1 MFGGPDRWGGC
12 FKQTKDSET
21 QGEGGLRIVL
31 SEEAAEHPRRSPG
44 GRWGYC
50 YTELLGEAWFGRKH
64 LGTWVWKYIYKG
76 GCRKIEIQ
84 GDRRAEE
91 EETQ

>member
-1 MFGGPDRWGGC
+1 MFCLEDQIDGEVC

-21 QGEGGLRIVL
+21 QGEGGLRIVW

-50 YTELLGEAWFGRKH
+50 YTELLGEA
-64 LGTWVWKYIYKG
+64 
-76 GCRKIEIQ
+76 
-84 GDRRAEE
+84 
-91 EETQ
+91 